1 MYVGAGNIGTSGGGA
16 GTNYL
21 TNPYVL
27 IGGSIIVYWFLKK
40 REIIKANPNA
50 SKSVK
55 ALEQKRTIEI
65 QAIAKENK
73 VPVKLVKDVQTMSKK
88 KVAEMII
95 SNQNMLNETK
105 MSNDERKQ
113 ILNMVNFLETELDNK
128 D

>member
-1 MYVGAGNIGTSGGGA
+1 MYVGAGNSGTSGA

-21 TNPYVL
+21 SNPYVL
-27 IGGSIIVYWFLKK
+27 IGGSIILYWFLKK

-105 MSNDERKQ
+105 RSNDERKQ
-113 ILNMVNFLETELDNK
+113 ILNMVDYLETELDNK

>member
-1 MYVGAGNIGTSGGGA
+1 MYVGAGNSGTSGGGA

-55 ALEQKRTIEI
+55 ALEQKRTIEL
-65 QAIAKENK
+65 QATAKENK
-73 VPVKLVKDVQTMSKK
+73 VPLKLVKDVQKMTKK
-88 KVAEMII
+88 QVAEMII
-95 SNQNMLNETK
+95 SNQKMMNTTK
-105 MSNDERKQ
+105 MSNDERNQ
-113 ILNMVNFLETELDNK
+113 LLNMVGYLENELDNK

>member
-1 MYVGAGNIGTSGGGA
+1 MYVGAENSGTGV

-27 IGGSIIVYWFLKK
+27 IGGSIILYWFLKK

-65 QAIAKENK
+65 QATAKENK
-73 VPVKLVKDVQTMSKK
+73 VPVQLVKDVQAMTKK
-88 KVAEMII
+88 QVAEMII
-95 SNQNMLNETK
+95 SNQKMMNSTK

-113 ILNMVNFLETELDNK
+113 ILNMVDYLENELDNK

>member
-1 MYVGAGNIGTSGGGA
+1 MYVGAENSTTGG

-27 IGGSIIVYWFLKK
+27 IGGSIILYWFLKK

-65 QAIAKENK
+65 QATAKENK
-73 VPVKLVKDVQTMSKK
+73 VPVQLVKDVQAMSKK
-88 KVAEMII
+88 QVAEMII
-95 SNQNMLNETK
+95 SNQKMMNTTK

-113 ILNMVNFLETELDNK
+113 ILNMVDYLETELDNK

>member
-1 MYVGAGNIGTSGGGA
+1 MYVGAENSGTGGGGA
-16 GTNYL
+16 NYL

-27 IGGSIIVYWFLKK
+27 IGASIVLYWWLKK

-55 ALEQKRTIEI
+55 ALEQKRTIEL
-65 QAIAKENK
+65 QATARENK
-73 VPVKLVKDVQTMSKK
+73 VPLKLVQDVQKMSKRD
-88 KVAEMII
+88 VAQMII
-95 SNQNMLNETK
+95 DNQKMINKTK

-113 ILNMVNFLETELDNK
+113 ILNMVDYLEKELENK

>member
-1 MYVGAGNIGTSGGGA
+1 MYVGAGTSEAGGGGTS
-16 GTNYL
+16 YL

-27 IGGSIIVYWFLKK
+27 IGGSIILYWFLKK

-55 ALEQKRTIEI
+55 ALEQKRTIEL
-65 QAIAKENK
+65 QATAKEHK
-73 VPVKLVKDVQTMSKK
+73 VPLKLVKDVQGMSKK
-88 KVAEMII
+88 QIAEMII
-95 SNQNMLNETK
+95 SNQKMINSTK

-113 ILNMVNFLETELDNK
+113 ILNMVDYLETELDNK

>member
-1 MYVGAGNIGTSGGGA
+1 MYVGAVNSGTSGG

-27 IGGSIIVYWFLKK
+27 IGGSIILYWFLKK

-113 ILNMVNFLETELDNK
+113 ILNMVDYLETELDNK

>member
-1 MYVGAGNIGTSGGGA
+1 MYVGGGNSEAGGGGTS
-16 GTNYL
+16 YL

-27 IGGSIIVYWFLKK
+27 IGASIILYWWLKK

-55 ALEQKRTIEI
+55 ALEQKRTIEL
-65 QAIAKENK
+65 QATAKENK
-73 VPVKLVKDVQTMSKK
+73 VPLKLVKDVQGMSKK
-88 KVAEMII
+88 QVAEMII
-95 SNQNMLNETK
+95 SNQKMINNTK

-113 ILNMVNFLETELDNK
+113 LLNMVDYLETELDNK

>member
-1 MYVGAGNIGTSGGGA
+1 MYVGADNSGASDGGVGTS
-16 GTNYL
+16 YL

-27 IGGSIIVYWFLKK
+27 IGASIILYWWLKK

-55 ALEQKRTIEI
+55 ALEQKRTIEL
-65 QAIAKENK
+65 QATAKENK
-73 VPVKLVKDVQTMSKK
+73 VPLKLVQDVQKMSKRD
-88 KVAEMII
+88 VAQMII
-95 SNQNMLNETK
+95 DNQKMINKTK

-113 ILNMVNFLETELDNK
+113 ILNMVDYLEKELENK

>member
-1 MYVGAGNIGTSGGGA
+1 MYVGAGNSGTSGGGA
-16 GTNYL
+16 GTSYL

-55 ALEQKRTIEI
+55 ALEQKRTIEL
-65 QAIAKENK
+65 QATAKENK
-73 VPVKLVKDVQTMSKK
+73 VPLKLVKDVQGMSKK
-88 KVAEMII
+88 QVAEMII
-95 SNQNMLNETK
+95 SNQKMMNTTK
-105 MSNDERKQ
+105 MSNDERNQ
-113 ILNMVNFLETELDNK
+113 LLNMVNFLETELDNK

>member
-1 MYVGAGNIGTSGGGA
+1 MYVGAVNSGTSGA

-21 TNPYVL
+21 SNPYVL
-27 IGGSIIVYWFLKK
+27 IGGSIILYWFLKK

-113 ILNMVNFLETELDNK
+113 ILNMVDYLETELDNK

>member
-1 MYVGAGNIGTSGGGA
+1 MYVGADNSGASSGG

-27 IGGSIIVYWFLKK
+27 IGASILLYWWLKK

-55 ALEQKRTIEI
+55 ALEQKRTIEL
-65 QAIAKENK
+65 QATAKENK
-73 VPVKLVKDVQTMSKK
+73 VPIKLVKDVQGMSKK
-88 KVAEMII
+88 QVAEMII
-95 SNQNMLNETK
+95 SNQKMINSTK

-113 ILNMVNFLETELDNK
+113 ILNMVDYLETELDNK

>member
-1 MYVGAGNIGTSGGGA
+1 MYVGADNSATGGGGGA
-16 GTNYL
+16 SYL

-27 IGGSIIVYWFLKK
+27 IGASIILYWWFKK

-55 ALEQKRTIEI
+55 ALEQKRTIEL

-73 VPVKLVKDVQTMSKK
+73 VPLKLVKDVQAMSKK
-88 KVAEMII
+88 QVAEMII
-95 SNQNMLNETK
+95 SNQKMINNTK

-113 ILNMVNFLETELDNK
+113 LLNMVDYLETELDNK

>member
-1 MYVGAGNIGTSGGGA
+1 MYVGADNSGASGGG
-16 GTNYL
+16 GTSYL

-27 IGGSIIVYWFLKK
+27 IGASIILYWWLKK

-55 ALEQKRTIEI
+55 ALEQKRTIEL
-65 QAIAKENK
+65 QATAKENK
-73 VPVKLVKDVQTMSKK
+73 VPIKLVKDVQGMSKK
-88 KVAEMII
+88 QIAEMII
-95 SNQNMLNETK
+95 SNQKMINSTK

-113 ILNMVNFLETELDNK
+113 ILNMVDYLETELDNK

>member
-1 MYVGAGNIGTSGGGA
+1 MYVGGGNSDASGGG
-16 GTNYL
+16 TSYL

-27 IGGSIIVYWFLKK
+27 IGGSILLYWFLKK

-55 ALEQKRTIEI
+55 ALEQKRTIEL

-73 VPVKLVKDVQTMSKK
+73 VPFKLVKDVQSMSKK
-88 KVAEMII
+88 QVAEMII
-95 SNQNMLNETK
+95 SNQKMINNTK

-113 ILNMVNFLETELDNK
+113 LLNMVDYLETELDNK

>member
-1 MYVGAGNIGTSGGGA
+1 MYVGGGNSEAGGGGTS
-16 GTNYL
+16 YL

-27 IGGSIIVYWFLKK
+27 IGASIIVYWWLKK

-55 ALEQKRTIEI
+55 ALEQKRTIEL
-65 QAIAKENK
+65 QATAKENK
-73 VPVKLVKDVQTMSKK
+73 VPLKLVKDVQGMSKK
-88 KVAEMII
+88 QVAEMII
-95 SNQNMLNETK
+95 SNQKMINNTK

-113 ILNMVNFLETELDNK
+113 LLNMVDYLEKELDNK

>member
-1 MYVGAGNIGTSGGGA
+1 MYVGAENIGTGV

-27 IGGSIIVYWFLKK
+27 IGGSIILYWFLKK

-65 QAIAKENK
+65 QATAKENK
-73 VPVKLVKDVQTMSKK
+73 VPVQLVKDVQKMSKK
-88 KVAEMII
+88 EVAQMII
-95 SNQNMLNETK
+95 DNQKMINKTK

-113 ILNMVNFLETELDNK
+113 ILNMVDYLEIELDNK

>member
-1 MYVGAGNIGTSGGGA
+1 MYVGAGNSGTSGGGA

-55 ALEQKRTIEI
+55 ALEQKRTIEL
-65 QAIAKENK
+65 QATAKENK
-73 VPVKLVKDVQTMSKK
+73 VPLKLVKDVQKMTKK

-95 SNQNMLNETK
+95 SNQKMMNTTK
-105 MSNDERKQ
+105 MSNDERNQ
-113 ILNMVNFLETELDNK
+113 LLNMVGYLENELDNK